1 MTTQKCRDKETTI
14 AYRLG
19 RPYTDRLEAS
29 AKANGLSR
37 GQYARL
43 ALVMHFEETALH
55 RLVEQVTELRRE
67 VNMLRQEHAP
77 TPRPTCGKEDCS
89 CSP

>member
-1 MTTQKCRDKETTI
+1 MTTPKCRDKETTI

-55 RLVEQVTELRRE
+55 RLAEAITELKRE
-67 VNMLRQEHAP
+67 VINLRQEHAS
-77 TPRPTCGKEDCS
+77 TRRSMCGKEDCA